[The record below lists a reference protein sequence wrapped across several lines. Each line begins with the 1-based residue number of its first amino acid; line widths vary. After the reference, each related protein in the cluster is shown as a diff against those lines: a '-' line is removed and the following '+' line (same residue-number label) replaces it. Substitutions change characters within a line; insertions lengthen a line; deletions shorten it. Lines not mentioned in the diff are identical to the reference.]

1 MADSSKKI
9 QPSPLPE
16 THSETVTAAVHYY
29 RAELARMAG
38 WRDRIDR
45 TTNWAITVVA
55 ALLSV
60 SLSTAS
66 AHHGV
71 LLFAMLL
78 VYLLLMIE
86 ARRYRFFD
94 VYRFRVRQMER
105 HYFAQ
110 TFAPAEDFS
119 ANWTQILGQSLRQ
132 PKFFISYGDA
142 FSRRLRRNY
151 IWMFLILLLAW
162 VLKISTP
169 RLQDEGA
176 GFRLAQSVA
185 GSAGQ
190 CRLRADPRLAGRR
203 RRRGVFPVAAL
214 CLASRARRCRR
225 GRLRRGACLNAAW
238 PRRENSN
245 CKRFGRRHNYPLIV
259 GEFAALQG
267 CRNDG
272 DKPAFRWQVRF
283 QGRDSGN

>member
-1 MADSSKKI
+1 MAKEQTKI
-9 QPSPLPE
+9 EPSPLPE
-16 THSETVTAAVHYY
+16 SHSETVTAVVHYY

-60 SLSTAS
+60 SLSSST

-78 VYLLLMIE
+78 IYLLLMIE

-94 VYRFRVRQMER
+94 VYRFRVRQLER

-110 TFAPAEDFS
+110 IFSPIPDYS
-119 ANWTQILGQSLRQ
+119 ANWPYILGQNLRE

-151 IWMFLILLLAW
+151 IWIFLVLAISW
-162 VLKISTP
+162 VVKITIHPNTP
-169 RLQDEGA
+169 RSFAELIDRMRIGPIPPWFVLLTGVIFNTFLFILAVTTSSRWSGGETTTRQETRE
-176 GFRLAQSVA
+176 RLTT
-185 GSAGQ
+185 
-190 CRLRADPRLAGRR
+190 
-203 RRRGVFPVAAL
+203 
-214 CLASRARRCRR
+214 
-225 GRLRRGACLNAAW
+225 
-238 PRRENSN
+238 
-245 CKRFGRRHNYPLIV
+245 
-259 GEFAALQG
+259 GEPQG
-267 CRNDG
+267 
-272 DKPAFRWQVRF
+272 
-283 QGRDSGN
+283 

>member
-1 MADSSKKI
+1 MADSDKKI

-16 THSETVTAAVHYY
+16 THAEVITAAVHYY

-110 TFAPAEDFS
+110 VFSPTEDFS
-119 ANWTQILGQSLRQ
+119 ANWTQILGHSLRE

-142 FSRRLRRNY
+142 LSRRLRRNY

-169 RLQDEGA
+169 RLQQESA
-176 GFRLAQSVA
+176 GFRLVSSLREALASAALGPVPGWVVVA
-185 GSAGQ
+185 GVALFFLWLIYA
-190 CRLRADPRLAGRR
+190 CLRAP
-203 RRRGVFPVAAL
+203 
-214 CLASRARRCRR
+214 
-225 GRLRRGACLNAAW
+225 GAT
-238 PRRENSN
+238 S
-245 CKRFGRRHNYPLIV
+245 
-259 GEFAALQG
+259 
-267 CRNDG
+267 DG
-272 DKPAFRWQVRF
+272 DFGEVHV
-283 QGRDSGN
+283 

>member
-1 MADSSKKI
+1 MAESGKKLP
-9 QPSPLPE
+9 PSPLPE
-16 THSETVTAAVHYY
+16 THSEVVTAVVHYY

-94 VYRFRVRQMER
+94 VYRFRVRQLER

-110 TFAPAEDFS
+110 ILSPVDDFAS
-119 ANWTQILGQSLRQ
+119 NWTQILGQNMRE
-132 PKFFISYGDA
+132 PKFFITYSDA
-142 FSRRLRRNY
+142 LSRRLRRNY
-151 IWMFLILLLAW
+151 IWLFLILLLAW

-176 GFRLAQSVA
+176 GFRLAQSIEEVLVHA
-185 GSAGQ
+185 GLGPIPGWLVVGGVTAFFVWLLYAY
-190 CRLRADPRLAGRR
+190 LRAPSESAEGD
-203 RRRGVFPVAAL
+203 
-214 CLASRARRCRR
+214 
-225 GRLRRGACLNAAW
+225 
-238 PRRENSN
+238 
-245 CKRFGRRHNYPLIV
+245 I
-259 GEFAALQG
+259 GE
-267 CRNDG
+267 
-272 DKPAFRWQVRF
+272 VHV
-283 QGRDSGN
+283 

>member
-1 MADSSKKI
+1 MADDKQKVLS
-9 QPSPLPE
+9 PPLPE
-16 THSETVTAAVHYY
+16 THGEAVTAAVHYY

-105 HYFAQ
+105 YYFAQ
-110 TFAPAEDFS
+110 VFS
-119 ANWTQILGQSLRQ
+119 PTEHFSVNWAQILGQSLRE
-132 PKFFISYGDA
+132 PKFLISYGDA
-142 FSRRLRRNY
+142 LSRRLRRNY

-169 RLQDEGA
+169 RLQDQDA
-176 GFRLAQSVA
+176 GFRLVHSVWEV
-185 GSAGQ
+185 
-190 CRLRADPRLAGRR
+190 LANAAFGPIPGWLVVG
-203 RRRGVFPVAAL
+203 GVATFFL
-214 CLASRARRCRR
+214 WL
-225 GRLRRGACLNAAW
+225 LYACL
-238 PRRENSN
+238 RSTGDTGEGD
-245 CKRFGRRHNYPLIV
+245 FGEVHV
-259 GEFAALQG
+259 
-267 CRNDG
+267 
-272 DKPAFRWQVRF
+272 
-283 QGRDSGN
+283 

>member
-1 MADSSKKI
+1 MVESGKKI

-16 THSETVTAAVHYY
+16 THGETITSAVHYY

-78 VYLLLMIE
+78 IYLLLMIE

-94 VYRFRVRQMER
+94 VYRFRVRQLER

-110 TFAPAEDFS
+110 VFSPAEDFS
-119 ANWTQILGQSLRQ
+119 ANWTQILGQSLRE

-162 VLKISTP
+162 ILKISTP
-169 RLQDEGA
+169 RLQDDGA
-176 GFRLAQSVA
+176 GFRLVHSLQEIVA
-185 GSAGQ
+185 
-190 CRLRADPRLAGRR
+190 
-203 RRRGVFPVAAL
+203 
-214 CLASRARRCRR
+214 
-225 GRLRRGACLNAAW
+225 NAA
-238 PRRENSN
+238 
-245 CKRFGRRHNYPLIV
+245 FGPVPGWMVVAVVAIFFLVLLYASLRTPGNA
-259 GEFAALQG
+259 GETDFG
-267 CRNDG
+267 E
-272 DKPAFRWQVRF
+272 VHV
-283 QGRDSGN
+283 